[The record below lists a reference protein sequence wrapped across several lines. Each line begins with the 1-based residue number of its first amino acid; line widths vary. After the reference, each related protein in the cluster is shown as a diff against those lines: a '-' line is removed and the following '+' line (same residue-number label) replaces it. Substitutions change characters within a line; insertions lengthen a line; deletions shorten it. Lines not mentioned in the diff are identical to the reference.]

1 MEVSCWRLALAA
13 ALPWAVPLA
22 TLWHGSGWDLQAS
35 AGSVRHAGCT
45 SGRRHLPAGGY
56 TLAHYTTPLLC
67 LHHFAPVAGSP
78 RGASWHSN
86 VSLPPQQ
93 SLVLARLQRLT
104 GASILQGLPEAG
116 PSASLTGD
124 NHSTMLTMAA
134 DELPSIVMSAMGPG
148 SRLHQAVAAAA
159 GLAPPRI
166 RGNGN
171 DGSTGGR
178 AAVAEASEHAGQPA
192 APRLALP
199 APAEPAVLAPPGS
212 SQRPYGGLGN
222 SIAPIRSVSLNQ
234 PALATRASGSSGA
247 ISLSLAGGG
256 SGGGGSAL
264 GRYTSSGLAGL
275 QLGGSS
281 GAAAAAASPFFGAS
295 EVAFNSKATSEG
307 DTSEEALVQQLANEA
322 QANREAGVSTAMP
335 ARLAEMSRQLV
346 DIASSL
352 SPANASMLL
361 DRGYSLV
368 VPVLPTSI
376 FEHTL
381 VARPNFKL
389 RCAPAP
395 FLPRLTCLHCRCL
408 HPVASMPHSW
418 QPYSCSA

>member
-1 MEVSCWRLALAA
+1 
-13 ALPWAVPLA
+13 
-22 TLWHGSGWDLQAS
+22 
-35 AGSVRHAGCT
+35 
-45 SGRRHLPAGGY
+45 
-56 TLAHYTTPLLC
+56 
-67 LHHFAPVAGSP
+67 
-78 RGASWHSN
+78 
-86 VSLPPQQ
+86 
-93 SLVLARLQRLT
+93 
-104 GASILQGLPEAG
+104 
-116 PSASLTGD
+116 
-124 NHSTMLTMAA
+124 
-134 DELPSIVMSAMGPG
+134 
-148 SRLHQAVAAAA
+148 
-159 GLAPPRI
+159 
-166 RGNGN
+166 
-171 DGSTGGR
+171 
-178 AAVAEASEHAGQPA
+178 
-192 APRLALP
+192 
-199 APAEPAVLAPPGS
+199 
-212 SQRPYGGLGN
+212 
-222 SIAPIRSVSLNQ
+222 
-234 PALATRASGSSGA
+234 LATRASGSSGA

-256 SGGGGSAL
+256 SGGDGSAL

-281 GAAAAAASPFFGAS
+281 GAAAAAAASPFFGAS

-389 RCAPAP
+389 RCAPRPFPARPAP
-395 FLPRLTCLHCRCL
+395 PDVPALPLPAPCC
-408 HPVASMPHSW
+408 
-418 QPYSCSA
+418 